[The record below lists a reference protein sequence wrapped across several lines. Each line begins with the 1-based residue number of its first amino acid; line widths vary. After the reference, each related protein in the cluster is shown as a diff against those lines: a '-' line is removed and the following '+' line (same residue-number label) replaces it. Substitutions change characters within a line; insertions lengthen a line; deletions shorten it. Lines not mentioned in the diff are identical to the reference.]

1 MPQYIDSIRANN
13 GIRFI
18 PIVDPALV
26 TNEANYQPYQR
37 GMQSDVWIKW
47 DSDNN
52 PQTQAGETVNRNM
65 LGYVWPEGKVLFPDF
80 FKNATIDWWSNEI
93 AIYYNNM
100 FKFSGLWIGEC
111 Q

>member
-1 MPQYIDSIRANN
+1 
-13 GIRFI
+13 
-18 PIVDPALV
+18 
-26 TNEANYQPYQR
+26 
-37 GMQSDVWIKW
+37 MQSDVWIKW

-52 PQTQAGETVNRNM
+52 PQSGETVNRNM

-100 FKFSGLWIGEC
+100 FKFAGLWIGLSFYDYIENIKMVNNNLLKC
-111 Q
+111 RCLL